1 MTVLTIF
8 QHRASLESIS
18 CSEQQCFYCTSEFHK
33 VYPLKLGNM
42 LLQPNFLLLIQ
53 LLLTLLGIFD
63 QLKQRLTFKRLITTS
78 SLSTNLLLLQTCI
91 QSSSL
96 VESHDGCSHFLYGR
110 GMAVQEL
117 RYSICKL
124 ARKQKFLYAM
134 WQSKWDKFLKGSSPQ
149 LEDFTGLRD

>member
-1 MTVLTIF
+1 MPVLTIF

-53 LLLTLLGIFD
+53 LLLTLLEVFD

-96 VESHDGCSHFLYGR
+96 VESHDGCSHFLYGP
-110 GMAVQEL
+110 GN
-117 RYSICKL
+117 
-124 ARKQKFLYAM
+124 
-134 WQSKWDKFLKGSSPQ
+134 
-149 LEDFTGLRD
+149 LEDISDQVFSLVPVDTGCPRITLQHLQTGQETNVLICYVVV